1 MHRLTRRS
9 AMAAVGGLA
18 FSRQGTA
25 QSEKYPRNMSKADLD
40 RMMAELS
47 NWGKWGDDA
56 AAGTTNLISPAKR
69 KAAAAL
75 VRDGISISLE
85 LDADLPKAGPTGGP
99 LPSMMPGGQG
109 RGAQSGPRTTWSLT
123 PTPLSPEPPGG
134 MAYQMD
140 TIAVSYHGAAT
151 THLDALGHLH
161 YGGQMFNGHP
171 LSSYT
176 DRGTTTNDVTAF
188 KNGIFTRGVLF
199 DLPRLKGVPYL
210 GDEEP
215 IYAEDLESWEKKVGI
230 RLEPG
235 DAFLFRTGRWVRV
248 KEKGPL
254 DVGRTSPGLY
264 VSAVKWLKE
273 RGVALV
279 GDDVDQDVM
288 PSRIEGILQP
298 VHLVLLRCLG
308 TPVLDNANLETLS
321 EACAQRRRWT
331 FLLTVNPM
339 RIPGATGSPVNPIA
353 TF

>member
-1 MHRLTRRS
+1 
-9 AMAAVGGLA
+9 
-18 FSRQGTA
+18 
-25 QSEKYPRNMSKADLD
+25 MSKADVERL
-40 RMMAELS
+40 MAELS
-47 NWGKWGDDA
+47 NWGRWGDDA
-56 AAGTTNLISPAKR
+56 SAGTLNLITPGKR

-75 VRDGISISLE
+75 VREGVSISLE
-85 LDADLPKAGPTGGP
+85 LDADLPKEGPTGGP
-99 LPSMMPGGQG
+99 LPSMLPGGQRG
-109 RGAQSGPRTTWSLT
+109 GAQPAGPRTTWSLT
-123 PTPLSPEPPGG
+123 ARPPGVEPRSG
-134 MAYQMD
+134 MAFQTD

-151 THLDALGHLH
+151 THIDALSHLH
-161 YGGQMFNGHP
+161 YDGRMFNGHP

-176 DRGTTTNDVTAF
+176 DRGTTRNDVTAF

-199 DLPRLKGVPYL
+199 DMPRLKGVPYL

-215 IYAEDLESWEKKVGI
+215 IYAEDLEAWEKKVGV

-264 VSAVKWLKE
+264 VSATKWLKE

-288 PSRIEGILQP
+288 PSQIEGIVQP

-308 TPVLDNANLETLS
+308 TPVLDNANLEALS
-321 EACAQRRRWT
+321 EECARLRRWT
-331 FLLTVNPM
+331 FLLTINPM
-339 RIPGATGSPVNPIA
+339 RIPGATGSPVNPVA

>member
-1 MHRLTRRS
+1 MHRFTRRS

-25 QSEKYPRNMSKADLD
+25 QSGKYPRNMSKADLD

-75 VRDGISISLE
+75 VHDGISISLE

-123 PTPLSPEPPGG
+123 PTPLSTEPPGG

-199 DLPRLKGVPYL
+199 DMPRLKGVPYL

-215 IYAEDLESWEKKVGI
+215 IYAEDLEAWEKKVGI
-230 RLEPG
+230 RLEAG

-339 RIPGATGSPVNPIA
+339 RIPGATGCPVNPIA

>member
-1 MHRLTRRS
+1 
-9 AMAAVGGLA
+9 
-18 FSRQGTA
+18 
-25 QSEKYPRNMSKADLD
+25 
-40 RMMAELS
+40 
-47 NWGKWGDDA
+47 
-56 AAGTTNLISPAKR
+56 
-69 KAAAAL
+69 
-75 VRDGISISLE
+75 
-85 LDADLPKAGPTGGP
+85 
-99 LPSMMPGGQG
+99 
-109 RGAQSGPRTTWSLT
+109 
-123 PTPLSPEPPGG
+123 
-134 MAYQMD
+134 
-140 TIAVSYHGAAT
+140 
-151 THLDALGHLH
+151 
-161 YGGQMFNGHP
+161 
-171 LSSYT
+171 
-176 DRGTTTNDVTAF
+176 VTAF

-215 IYAEDLESWEKKVGI
+215 IYAEDLEAWEKKAGI

-235 DAFLFRTGRWVRV
+235 DALLFRTGRWVRV

-298 VHLVLLRCLG
+298 VHLLLLRSLG
-308 TPVLDNANLETLS
+308 TPVIDNANLEALS
-321 EACAQRRRWT
+321 EECARRRRWT

-339 RIPGATGSPVNPIA
+339 RIPGATGGPVNPIA